1 MKALI
6 QAVFLGTEEGSFPNR
21 ETGRLEPY
29 VRASFLQD
37 LDTHKYYIRDDA
49 GFDIR
54 QIAKGADVV
63 LTVEITVRA
72 DKTYQSLID
81 VEEGTLLIEEPLVG
95 KDIPQPAVEA
105 VEKEAATTPAAEK
118 ETAPAGK
125 PSTRSGK

>member
-6 QAVFLGTEEGSFPNR
+6 QAMFLGTEEGSFANR
-21 ETGRLEPY
+21 ETGRPEPY

-49 GFDIR
+49 RFDIR

-63 LTVEITVRA
+63 LTVEITVRG

-95 KDIPQPAVEA
+95 KDIPQPAVE
-105 VEKEAATTPAAEK
+105 KEAATTPAAEK

>member
-6 QAVFLGTEEGSFPNR
+6 QAVFLGTEEGSFANR

-49 GFDIR
+49 RFDIWR
-54 QIAKGADVV
+54 IAKGADVV
-63 LTVEITVRA
+63 LTVEITVRG

-95 KDIPQPAVEA
+95 KDIPQPA
-105 VEKEAATTPAAEK
+105 EKEAATTPAAEK